1 MLAVAFDSSEGC
13 AVLVV
18 SPPPQGD
25 AGWRAYIQ
33 AIDDL
38 QARVDRSTRPVLVQ
52 VLRRGLDVPNPVVR
66 RELAQLRARIRA
78 DAINTV
84 VAEDASVRLMQTA
97 LDWLRR
103 PHYNSSSFPDFASAH
118 SHIEKVLGRS
128 LPRLTELHRK
138 ALSDLC
144 LLPQPRGR

>member
-1 MLAVAFDSSEGC
+1 MLAMEFDLSEGC

-18 SPPPQGD
+18 SPPQGD
-25 AGWRAYIQ
+25 AGWRAYAQ

-52 VLRRGLDVPNPVVR
+52 VLRRGLDVPNPLVR

-103 PHYNSSSFPDFASAH
+103 PHYDSSNFSDFASARA
-118 SHIEKVLGRS
+118 HIERALGRP
-128 LPRLTELHRK
+128 LPRLAELHRK
-138 ALSDLC
+138 AL
-144 LLPQPRGR
+144 GG